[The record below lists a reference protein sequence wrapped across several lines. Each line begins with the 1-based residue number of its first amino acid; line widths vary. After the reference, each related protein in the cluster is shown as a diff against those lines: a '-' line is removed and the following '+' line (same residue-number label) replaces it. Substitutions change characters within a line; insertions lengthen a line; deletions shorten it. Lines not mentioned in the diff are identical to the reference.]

1 LTIALEAIIAV
12 NIEVIMPRVRVI
24 AKPLIGPVPKV
35 NRTSAAIKV
44 VMLASAM
51 VPKAF

>member
-1 LTIALEAIIAV
+1 MIAV
-12 NIEVIMPRVRVI
+12 NIEVIIPRVRVM

-35 NRTSAAIKV
+35 KRTSAAIKV
-44 VMLASAM
+44 VILASAM